1 MVRLA
6 SKLAQHVKRS
16 GLLPE
21 KSRYVV
27 VFTDEGGRHV
37 GVSTNTTTLDVH
49 NLLVCALRGLNSPPQ
64 DVIDVVAEEPCS
76 SPPM

>member
-6 SKLAQHVKRS
+6 SKLAQHVKRA

-21 KSRYVV
+21 RSRYVV

-37 GVSTNTTTLDVH
+37 GVSTNTSTLDVH

-64 DVIDVVAEEPCS
+64 DVIDMKEEPCS